1 MGLGVNEMPSLQ
13 GRHAYERGYRA
24 LMRQGLTLEDPDYL
38 PDTDE
43 IVDLVADLLVYGELS
58 GYAGMDE
65 IVDRAMVHARAEI
78 DGDDLTTD
86 EG

>member
-1 MGLGVNEMPSLQ
+1 MPTTQ
-13 GRHAYERGYRA
+13 AQQAYERGYRA
-24 LMRQGLTLEDPDYL
+24 LMRQGLAVEDPDCL

-58 GYAGMDE
+58 GNAGMDE
-65 IVDRAMVHARAEI
+65 IVDRARVHARAEI
-78 DGDDLTTD
+78 DGDDLTTE